1 MIKDNQPHLISVIVP
16 VYNVEKYLRQC
27 LDSIIN
33 QTYRNLEI
41 ILVDDGSTDSS
52 GIICDEYAQIDA
64 RIKVIH
70 KENGG
75 LSSAR
80 NAGLDVCISGGDYVA
95 FVDSDDWLELDMYE
109 RLYETSKKYNAD
121 IVASKIYLEYKNKT
135 GFLNER
141 YWPQKVVTID
151 EFNKMRLF
159 KDVCYQRLYYTTV
172 CNKLYNSQ
180 IFKKLRFPHY
190 LYEDVFVILDIL
202 RAASV
207 IALLPEHKYHYR
219 QREGSIMYKEFSDT
233 SLDIIEAW
241 KYNVLLLEDWRSQYI
256 DLGKMKYLQAHKGI
270 VNKIVISDNCSRHEG
285 ILNQMQSIIRE
296 NLFFIIANR
305 YMRIH
310 EKIECVIIAC
320 NTRVYRLCYRLLK

>member
-1 MIKDNQPHLISVIVP
+1 MYK
-16 VYNVEKYLRQC
+16 RQ
-27 LDSIIN
+27 
-33 QTYRNLEI
+33 
-41 ILVDDGSTDSS
+41 
-52 GIICDEYAQIDA
+52 
-64 RIKVIH
+64 
-70 KENGG
+70 
-75 LSSAR
+75 
-80 NAGLDVCISGGDYVA
+80 
-95 FVDSDDWLELDMYE
+95 
-109 RLYETSKKYNAD
+109 
-121 IVASKIYLEYKNKT
+121 
-135 GFLNER
+135 
-141 YWPQKVVTID
+141 
-151 EFNKMRLF
+151 
-159 KDVCYQRLYYTTV
+159 
-172 CNKLYNSQ
+172 
-180 IFKKLRFPHY
+180 
-190 LYEDVFVILDIL
+190 
-202 RAASV
+202 ASV

-241 KYNVLLLEDWRSQYI
+241 KYNVLLLEDWGSQYI

>member
-1 MIKDNQPHLISVIVP
+1 MP
-16 VYNVEKYLRQC
+16 VWMFVYL
-27 LDSIIN
+27 
-33 QTYRNLEI
+33 
-41 ILVDDGSTDSS
+41 
-52 GIICDEYAQIDA
+52 
-64 RIKVIH
+64 
-70 KENGG
+70 
-75 LSSAR
+75 
-80 NAGLDVCISGGDYVA
+80 GGDYVA

-172 CNKLYNSQ
+172 CNKLYKSQ

-241 KYNVLLLEDWRSQYI
+241 KYNVLLLEDWGSQYI